1 MDAAKVLEGT
11 THSRSAGAP
20 SSRLRRF
27 HLPHWVNLLTHCGF
41 YKYVVSMVSTI
52 IYIIYPSSAFK
63 TEYLAAVLNIYA
75 VKAEDLLC
83 WKKATG
89 ASNLLVEFAW
99 KHGPQKGHTRCAC
112 VWSPNPEELLVK
124 KRGRPKGTYLHCKL
138 YHLTTAPDLF
148 DFRQTTRT
156 NKALGSKSG

>member
-112 VWSPNPEELLVK
+112 VWSWS
-124 KRGRPKGTYLHCKL
+124 
-138 YHLTTAPDLF
+138 HLPL
-148 DFRQTTRT
+148 TRT
-156 NKALGSKSG
+156 YISRATSPVRSLMLLRFIEQHLRISNLVLVS